1 MSKSSGEFV
10 TLDELLS
17 EVGTDSARYFF
28 LMRSSDTHLNFDLD
42 LAKSRDNG
50 QPGLLC
56 AVCPCP
62 LLRKADDPRASSANP
77 LKADAFEGDLETE
90 LAKAI
95 LDFPEEV
102 LGAANSRAPN
112 RIAAYAEK
120 LSACFHSFYH
130 DCRVLGEEQEVADRR
145 MLLVLSTKKVI
156 ASALSILGVSA
167 PERM

>member
-1 MSKSSGEFV
+1 V
-10 TLDELLS
+10 VELVD
-17 EVGTDSARYFF
+17 EVGADALRFFF
-28 LMRSSDTHLNFDLD
+28 LMRKPDNLIEFDLD
-42 LAKSRDNG
+42 LAKKQSQENPVYYVQYAHVRC
-50 QPGLLC
+50 C
-56 AVCPCP
+56 AI
-62 LLRKADDPRASSANP
+62 ADDPRASSVNP
-77 LKADAFEGDLETE
+77 LNAGAFEGDLETE

-156 ASALSILGVSA
+156 SSALSILGVSA